1 MFDNFFIFEPSS
13 LINDKGYKENCPH
26 ENTTKIENI
35 SYNINENNPM
45 GLDNTVITVT
55 PVTNENKLDKQIE
68 YDQENECNKA
78 RHNNN
83 VKVMGFHY
91 IIDPCL

>member
-13 LINDKGYKENCPH
+13 LINYKGYKENYPH
-26 ENTTKIENI
+26 KNTTKIENI
-35 SYNINENNPM
+35 SYNKNENNTR
-45 GLDNTVITVT
+45 GLNNTVITVT

>member
-13 LINDKGYKENCPH
+13 LINDKGYKENYPH

-78 RHNNN
+78 KNNNN
-83 VKVMGFHY
+83 VKVIGFH
-91 IIDPCL
+91 